1 MTSIAANSANKHL
14 ADFEG
19 TKNKHRISTAVK
31 RPQHVEFDDGKSE
44 MSFLSQASSSNFSSV
59 LQRGRGINP
68 MIVGGGGLNDITGA
82 TIDAH

>member
-14 ADFEG
+14 ADFGG

-31 RPQHVEFDDGKSE
+31 RPQHDEFDDGKSE
-44 MSFLSQASSSNFSSV
+44 MSYLSQATSSNISSV